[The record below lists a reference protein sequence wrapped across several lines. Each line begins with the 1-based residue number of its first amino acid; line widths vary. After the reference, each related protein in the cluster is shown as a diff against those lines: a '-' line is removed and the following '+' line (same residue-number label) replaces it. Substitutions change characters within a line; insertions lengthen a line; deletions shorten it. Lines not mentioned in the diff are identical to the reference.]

1 MKRND
6 TLNPLWEGFLDL
18 IKSIFVIEIGLYIF
32 FSLVMTGEMLP

>member
-18 IKSIFVIEIGLYIF
+18 LRNIFVIEIGVYLYY
-32 FSLVMTGEMLP
+32 SLFLTGDMLP